1 MVLQFIFML
10 LMQDLHLS
18 LQISLNVIIT
28 WYIFSDSLTYVK
40 SANFSVV
47 TLLILSDVPHFG
59 VNETYETLNKE
70 IKYNAIQVH

>member
-18 LQISLNVIIT
+18 LQISLNVMIT

-59 VNETYETLNKE
+59 VNETCETSNKE

>member
-1 MVLQFIFML
+1 ML